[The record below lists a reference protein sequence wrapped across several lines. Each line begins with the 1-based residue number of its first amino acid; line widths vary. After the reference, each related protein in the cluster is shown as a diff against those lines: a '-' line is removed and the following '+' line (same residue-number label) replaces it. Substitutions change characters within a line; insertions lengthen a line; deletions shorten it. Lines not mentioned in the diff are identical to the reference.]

1 MAGIAGIGAGK
12 ADLEGMLQRL
22 KYRGPRETWLSPEQY
37 LRLGCCLLPPEMMP
51 KPRAYARQGARVAV
65 LDGHV
70 YDTEGRR
77 FADAE
82 LVLSL
87 YERHGP
93 QFVEALDGDFA
104 CAIADGDELILAR
117 DAVGLKPLYYSQRD
131 GEFYFASEAKALCP
145 VADDIKEF
153 PPQHMYTST
162 LGFRGYTPGVEETP
176 DFDTPEQAARILVEL
191 LEHAVEKRMADGVPE
206 GVLLSGG
213 LDSSIIACLARECRP
228 DLKTFTV
235 GLGDGEDR
243 ERATE
248 VARYLGTKHHEYIYT
263 EREIIEVL
271 PQVIY
276 CLESFEEDCVRGA
289 VANYFAARLA
299 VQHVGCVLTGEGS
312 DEFLGGYHELKTAE
326 DEAELQR
333 MMDRLIAVAY
343 NTGLQ
348 RLDRMMAAHS
358 LEFRTPF
365 LDRAVTDFCR
375 KIPAKWKV
383 YGPEQVEKWILR
395 RAFSGRLPEHIVWRV
410 KRPFA
415 AGAGSS
421 AIMGPLAERLV
432 SSSDFMGHRQTEE
445 GLRLN
450 SAEELHYYRIFKGS
464 FPQPTLSRLVARW
477 DPAKGSFARNGE
489 FHGQS
494 DQRLRDRDRQG

>member
-1 MAGIAGIGAGK
+1 MAGIAGIRANG

-22 KYRGPRETWLSPEQY
+22 KHRGPHETWLSPEQY
-37 LRLGCCLLPPEMMP
+37 VRLGCCLLPSEMMP
-51 KPRAYARQGARVAV
+51 KPRAYACQGTSVAV

-70 YDTEGRR
+70 YDTESRR
-77 FADAE
+77 LADAE

-87 YERHGP
+87 YKRYGP
-93 QFVEALDGDFA
+93 RFAAALDGDFA

-131 GEFYFASEAKALCP
+131 GEFYFTSEAKALCH
-145 VADDIKEF
+145 VANDIKEF
-153 PPQHMYTST
+153 PPQHVHTST
-162 LGFRGYTPGVEETP
+162 LGFQRYTTGGEEPP
-176 DFDTPEQAARILVEL
+176 DFETPEQAAQILADL
-191 LEHAVEKRMADGVPE
+191 LERAVRRRMADGVPE

-213 LDSSIIACLARECRP
+213 LDSSIIACLAKEYRP

-243 ERATE
+243 EWARE
-248 VARYLGTKHHEYIYT
+248 VARYLGTEHHEYTYS
-263 EREIIEVL
+263 EREIIEAL
-271 PQVIY
+271 PQIIY
-276 CLESFEEDCVRGA
+276 YLESFEEDCVKGA
-289 VANYFAARLA
+289 VANYFASRLA
-299 VQHVGCVLTGEGS
+299 AGHTGCLLTGEGS
-312 DEFLGGYHELKTAE
+312 DEFLGGYHELKTAK

-365 LDRAVTDFCR
+365 LDRAVTDFCL
-375 KIPAKWKV
+375 KIPARWKV
-383 YGPEQVEKWILR
+383 YGQEQVEKWILR
-395 RAFSGRLPEHIVWRV
+395 RAFSGRLPEHIVWRT

-421 AIMGPLAERLV
+421 AIMGPLTEKLT
-432 SSSDFMGHRQTEE
+432 SSSEFMSHRQTEE

-450 SAEELHYYRIFKGS
+450 SVEELYYYQIFKDR
-464 FPQPTLSRLVARW
+464 FPQPAVAYLVARW
-477 DPAKGSFARNGE
+477 DPAKGDFRS
-489 FHGQS
+489 
-494 DQRLRDRDRQG
+494 

>member
-1 MAGIAGIGAGK
+1 
-12 ADLEGMLQRL
+12 MLQRL
-22 KYRGPRETWLSPEQY
+22 KHRGPRETWLGPEQY
-37 LRLGCCLLPPEMMP
+37 VRLGCCLLPSEIMP
-51 KPRAYARQGARVAV
+51 KPRAHAYQGARVAV
-65 LDGHV
+65 LDGHL
-70 YDTEGRR
+70 YQTEGGELT
-77 FADAE
+77 DAE
-82 LVLSL
+82 LVLYR
-87 YERHGP
+87 YERDGTR
-93 QFVEALDGDFA
+93 FAEALDGDFA
-104 CAIADGDELILAR
+104 CAIADGDELIVAR
-117 DAVGLKPLYYSQRD
+117 DAVGLKPLYYGQRD
-131 GEFYFASEAKALCP
+131 GEFYFASEAKALWP

-153 PPQHMYTST
+153 PPQHIYTST
-162 LGFRGYTPGVEETP
+162 LGLQRYTPAVEETP
-176 DFDTPEQAARILVEL
+176 DFVDPEQAARILAELVER
-191 LEHAVEKRMADGVPE
+191 AVVKRMADGVPG

-213 LDSSIIACLARECRP
+213 LDSSIIACVAKECRP

-243 ERATE
+243 ERARE
-248 VARYLGTKHHEYIYT
+248 VARYLGTKHYEYIYT
-263 EREIIEVL
+263 EREIIEAL

-289 VANYFAARLA
+289 VANYFASRLA
-299 VQHVGCVLTGEGS
+299 AGHTGCVLTGEGS
-312 DEFLGGYHELKTAE
+312 DEFLGGYHELKIAK

-365 LDRAVTDFCR
+365 LDRAVTDFCL

-383 YGPEQVEKWILR
+383 YGREQVEKWILR
-395 RAFSGRLPEHIVWRV
+395 RAFSGRLPEDIVWRA

-421 AIMGPLAERLV
+421 GIMGSLVEKQV
-432 SSSDFMGHRQTEE
+432 SSSDFIAHQQTEE

-450 SAEELHYYRIFKGS
+450 SLEELYYYRIFKDS
-464 FPQPTLSRLVARW
+464 FPQPAIALLVARW
-477 DPAKGSFARNGE
+477 DPTKGDFS
-489 FHGQS
+489 S
-494 DQRLRDRDRQG
+494 

>member
-1 MAGIAGIGAGK
+1 MAGIAGIRTSG

-22 KYRGPRETWLSPEQY
+22 KHRGPRETWLSPEQY
-37 LRLGCCLLPPEMMP
+37 LRLGCCLLPSEMMP
-51 KPRAYARQGARVAV
+51 KPRAYACQGARVAV

-70 YDTEGRR
+70 YHAESGQS
-77 FADAE
+77 ADAE
-82 LVLSL
+82 LMLSL
-87 YERHGP
+87 YERNGP
-93 QFVEALDGDFA
+93 RFVEALDGDFA
-104 CAIADGDELILAR
+104 CAIADGDELILTR
-117 DAVGLKPLYYSQRD
+117 DAVGLRPLYYSHQD
-131 GEFYFASEAKALCP
+131 GGFLFASEAKALCP

-153 PPQHMYTST
+153 PPRHVYTSADG
-162 LGFRGYTPGVEETP
+162 LRSYTPRPEETP
-176 DFDTPEQAARILVEL
+176 DFDTPEQATQILAEL
-191 LEHAVEKRMADGVPE
+191 LERAVERRMADGVPE

-213 LDSSIIACLARECRP
+213 LDSSIIACLAKEYRP

-235 GLGDGEDR
+235 SLGDGEDR
-243 ERATE
+243 EHAQE
-248 VARYLGTKHHEYIYT
+248 VARYLGTEHHEYTYT

-276 CLESFEEDCVRGA
+276 YLESFEEDCVSGA
-289 VANYFAARLA
+289 VANYFASRLA
-299 VQHVGCVLTGEGS
+299 AGHIGCVLTGEGS
-312 DEFLGGYHELKTAE
+312 DEFLGGYHELKTAK

-365 LDRAVTDFCR
+365 LDRAVTDFCL

-395 RAFSGRLPEHIVWRV
+395 RAFSGRLPEHIVWRI

-421 AIMGPLAERLV
+421 AIMGPLAEKLV
-432 SSSDFMGHRQTEE
+432 SGSDFMGHRQTEE

-450 SAEELHYYRIFKGS
+450 SAEELYYYRIFKGS

-477 DPAKGSFARNGE
+477 DPAKGE
-489 FHGQS
+489 FRS
-494 DQRLRDRDRQG
+494 

>member
-1 MAGIAGIGAGK
+1 MAGIAGTRAGE
-12 ADLEGMLQRL
+12 ANLDGMLQRL
-22 KYRGPRETWLSPEQY
+22 RHRGPHETWLSSGRH
-37 LRLGCCLLPPEMMP
+37 LRLGCCSLPSEVVAGG
-51 KPRAYARQGARVAV
+51 RAYSCQGARVAV

-70 YDTEGRR
+70 YHADSGES
-77 FADAE
+77 ADAA

-87 YERHGP
+87 YGKQGP

-104 CAIADGDELILAR
+104 CAIADGDGLILAR
-117 DAVGLKPLYYSQRD
+117 DTVGLRPLYYSHQD
-131 GEFYFASEAKALCP
+131 GGFYFASEAKALCP
-145 VADDIKEF
+145 AADDVKEF
-153 PPQHMYTST
+153 PPGHVYTSADG
-162 LGFRGYTPGVEETP
+162 LRSYTRRPKETP
-176 DFDTPEQAARILVEL
+176 DFDTPEQAAQILAEL
-191 LEHAVEKRMADGVPE
+191 LEQAVERRMADGVPE

-213 LDSSIIACLARECRP
+213 LDSSIIACLAKEYRP

-243 ERATE
+243 ECARE
-248 VARYLGTKHHEYIYT
+248 VARYLGTKHHEYTYT
-263 EREIIEVL
+263 EREITDAL

-276 CLESFEEDCVRGA
+276 HLESFEEDCVRGA

-299 VQHVGCVLTGEGS
+299 GEHVGCVLTGEGS

-365 LDRAVTDFCR
+365 LDRALTDFCL

-383 YGPEQVEKWILR
+383 YGQEQVEKWILR
-395 RAFSGRLPEHIVWRV
+395 KAFWGRLPEHIVWRI

-421 AIMGPLAERLV
+421 AIMGSLAEKQV
-432 SSSDFMGHRQTEE
+432 SGSDFMASRQTEE
-445 GLRLN
+445 GLKLN
-450 SAEELHYYRIFKGS
+450 SQEELFYYRIFKDS
-464 FPQPTLSRLVARW
+464 FPQPAVTRLVARW
-477 DPAKGSFARNGE
+477 DPAKGDFRS
-489 FHGQS
+489 
-494 DQRLRDRDRQG
+494 

>member
-1 MAGIAGIGAGK
+1 MAGIAGIRSSG
-12 ADLEGMLQRL
+12 ADLEGMLQML
-22 KYRGPRETWLSPEQY
+22 KHRGAHENWLGPEQDV
-37 LRLGCCLLPPEMMP
+37 RLGCCLLPSEMMP
-51 KPRAYARQGARVAV
+51 KPRAYACEGASVAV

-70 YDTEGRR
+70 YDTEGGRL
-77 FADAE
+77 ANAE

-87 YERHGP
+87 YQRNGLR
-93 QFVEALDGDFA
+93 FAEALDGDFA
-104 CAIADGDELILAR
+104 CAITDGNELILAR
-117 DAVGLKPLYYSQRD
+117 DAAGLKPLYYGQRN

-153 PPQHMYTST
+153 PPQHIYTPT
-162 LGFRGYTPGVEETP
+162 LGFQRYTPGIEEPFDFETP
-176 DFDTPEQAARILVEL
+176 EEAARILAEL
-191 LEHAVEKRMADGVPE
+191 LERAVEKRMADGVPE

-213 LDSSIIACLARECRP
+213 LDSSIIACLAKECRP

-243 ERATE
+243 ECARE
-248 VARYLGTKHHEYIYT
+248 VARYLGTEHHEYTYT
-263 EREIIEVL
+263 EGEIIEAL

-276 CLESFEEDCVRGA
+276 YLESFEEDCVRGA
-289 VANYFAARLA
+289 VANYFASRLA
-299 VQHVGCVLTGEGS
+299 AGHTGCVLTGEGS
-312 DEFLGGYHELKTAE
+312 DEFLGGYHELKTAK

-333 MMDRLIAVAY
+333 MMDQLIAVAY

-365 LDRAVTDFCR
+365 LDRAVTDFCL

-410 KRPFA
+410 KIPFG

-421 AIMGPLAERLV
+421 AIMDSLAEKQV
-432 SSSDFMGHRQTEE
+432 SSSDFLAHQQTED

-450 SAEELHYYRIFKGS
+450 SAEELYYYRTFKDS
-464 FPQPTLSRLVARW
+464 FPQPAVARLVARW
-477 DPAKGSFARNGE
+477 DPAKGDFRT
-489 FHGQS
+489 
-494 DQRLRDRDRQG
+494 

>member
-1 MAGIAGIGAGK
+1 MAGIAGIRASG

-22 KYRGPRETWLSPEQY
+22 KHRGPREIWLSPGQY
-37 LRLGCCLLPPEMMP
+37 LRLGCCLLPSETMP
-51 KPRAYARQGARVAV
+51 KPRDYACQGARVAV

-70 YDTEGRR
+70 YETEGGELTS
-77 FADAE
+77 AE

-87 YERHGP
+87 YERYGTR
-93 QFVEALDGDFA
+93 FAEILDGDFA
-104 CAIADGDELILAR
+104 CAIADGDELIVAR
-117 DAVGLKPLYYSQRD
+117 DAVGLKPLYYGQRD
-131 GEFYFASEAKALCP
+131 GEFYFASEAKALWP
-145 VADDIKEF
+145 VADDIMEF
-153 PPQHMYTST
+153 PPQHIYTST
-162 LGFRGYTPGVEETP
+162 LGFQRYTLGVEKTP
-176 DFDTPEQAARILVEL
+176 DFDTPEQAARILAEL
-191 LEHAVEKRMADGVPE
+191 LERAVEKRMADGAPE

-213 LDSSIIACLARECRP
+213 LDSSIIACLAKKYRP

-243 ERATE
+243 ERARE
-248 VARYLGTKHHEYIYT
+248 VARYLGTEHHEYTYT
-263 EREIIEVL
+263 EREIIEAL

-276 CLESFEEDCVRGA
+276 YLESFEEDCVRGA
-289 VANYFAARLA
+289 VANYFASRLA
-299 VQHVGCVLTGEGS
+299 AGHTGCVLTGEGS
-312 DEFLGGYHELKTAE
+312 DEFLGGYHGLKTAK

-333 MMDRLIAVAY
+333 MMDRLIDVAY

-358 LEFRTPF
+358 LEFRAPF
-365 LDRAVTDFCR
+365 LDRALTDFCL

-395 RAFSGRLPEHIVWRV
+395 RAFSGRLPEHIVWRI

-421 AIMGPLAERLV
+421 AIMGSMAEKLV
-432 SSSDFMGHRQTEE
+432 SGSDFTAHRQTEE

-450 SAEELHYYRIFKGS
+450 SAEELYYYRIFKDS
-464 FPQPTLSRLVARW
+464 FPQPAIAYLVARW
-477 DPAKGSFARNGE
+477 DPVKADFRS
-489 FHGQS
+489 
-494 DQRLRDRDRQG
+494 